1 MENSAR
7 RLRARDL
14 TQIAACAALMAVC
27 AWVAVPTAP
36 PFTLQTLG
44 VFLSVGLLGGKRGT
58 AAVGLYLLMGAAGLP
73 VFSGFTGGAGGLLGA
88 TGGYLVGFLASAL
101 VMWAMERLAGNRL
114 GVLGASMVLGLLA
127 CYAFGTAW
135 YMALYARTTGP
146 TGLGTALG
154 ACVAPF
160 VIPDLCKIAAALGL
174 TARLRR
180 HIH

>member
-1 MENSAR
+1 MENAAR

-135 YMALYARTTGP
+135 YLALYARASGAM
-146 TGLGTALG
+146 GLGAALG
-154 ACVAPF
+154 TCVAPF
-160 VIPDLCKIAAALGL
+160 VVPDLCKIAVALGL
-174 TARLRR
+174 TVRLRR
-180 HIH
+180 HIR